1 MAICDNL
8 NFGGFDKKSISHA
21 EYFKK
26 HPCRSWFLKDILI
39 NNPDTLFYF
48 NARDK
53 KEDKSEQLVLEIFQQ
68 TIENNEIIKLP
79 RTGNFIGVFTIKDIK
94 NKDVNI
100 EINSRFSV
108 VLLKRMLDV
117 ANNVFIQDATFNASP
132 TNTKSGLVKYILG
145 HLFIQKIEKAFL
157 LGFPKAYKKVE
168 YHESK
173 IHGNI
178 DFNRFIK
185 LDNPF
190 KGKISSV
197 TREQLFVPEIANI
210 IYGTIKFLENEFNK
224 DITGRLG
231 SIRSFLKQQQTGK
244 LVDTTYIDKALNHK
258 SLENP
263 IYADYKEILQ
273 YSKLLLKLQDLDTNN
288 NKNKTQH
295 SAYLIDISELWELY
309 LSNLLSNGLS
319 DTDWQVRPQYSVT
332 VYDKPIFY
340 TREIRPDI
348 VLFNNKT
355 NKVAV
360 FEAKY
365 KRMNMKTGGG
375 DGSYGDLDRSDFFQ
389 IHTYMSYFQ
398 RNNDFELVA
407 GGLLYPFET
416 EINKDNC
423 HSNNWLGGKGKFIV
437 DGIELSRFDNNT
449 NDNIDELIN
458 KENDFIKRMIE
469 ILK

>member
-1 MAICDNL
+1 MLNKLEDNL

-26 HPCRSWFLKDILI
+26 LPCSRWLLKDILI
-39 NNPDTLFYF
+39 NNLETLLHF

-53 KEDKSEQLVLEIFQQ
+53 KEDKSEQLVFEIFQQ
-68 TIENNEIIKLP
+68 TIENNETIKLP
-79 RTGNFIGVFTIKDIK
+79 RTGNFIGFFAIK
-94 NKDVNI
+94 NVNI
-100 EINSRFSV
+100 EITSRFSD

-117 ANNVFIQDATFNASP
+117 ANNVFIQDATFNANP

-145 HLFIQKIEKAFL
+145 HLFIQKLEKAFI

-168 YHESK
+168 YHEAK

-178 DFNRFIK
+178 DFNHFIK
-185 LDNPF
+185 FDNPF

-210 IYGTIKFLENEFNK
+210 IYGTIEFLEKEFSK

-244 LVDTTYIDKALNHK
+244 LVDTFFIDKALNHK

-263 IYADYKEILQ
+263 IYASYKEVLR
-273 YSKLLLKLQDLDTNN
+273 YSKLLLKLQDLDPNN
-288 NKNKTQH
+288 SKSQAQH

-309 LSNLLSNGLS
+309 LSNLLTNGLS
-319 DTDWQVRPQYSVT
+319 ETDWRVETQYPVI

-340 TREIRPDI
+340 NREIRPDI
-348 VLFNNKT
+348 VLFNNRT
-355 NKVAV
+355 NEVAV

-375 DGSYGDLDRSDFFQ
+375 DGNYGDLDRSDFFQ
-389 IHTYMSYFQ
+389 IHTYMSYF
-398 RNNDFELVA
+398 NKNKNLVA
-407 GGLLYPFET
+407 GGLLYPLNTKLIKEKT
-416 EINKDNC
+416 YAE
-423 HSNNWLGGKGKFIV
+423 SWLGGEGKFVV
-437 DGIELSRFDNNT
+437 DGIDLSEFENNT
-449 NDNIDELIN
+449 NDNIDELVK